1 MHKVRWREH
10 ELLLVTI
17 VAVLS
22 IAGYIWRIF
31 DLSQGRSTRSTEARL
46 PAMVLI
52 VAKAKVNRGVRI
64 KPLSGGS
71 IFFHHN
77 LILVDFDNTGPLIGD
92 HPLLDPFPHPFIP
105 DPAQHFS
112 FFQQAVF
119 YRIT

>member
-46 PAMVLI
+46 PPMVLI
-52 VAKAKVNRGVRI
+52 VAKAKVNRGVGL
-64 KPLSGGS
+64 KQLSGGNN
-71 IFFHHN
+71 FFTPDSTPAS
-77 LILVDFDNTGPLIGD
+77 LGQTGPLIYG
-92 HPLLDPFPHPFIP
+92 HWRAKIVH
-105 DPAQHFS
+105 HR
-112 FFQQAVF
+112 V
-119 YRIT
+119 R

>member
-71 IFFHHN
+71 IFFQHD

-92 HPLLDPFPHPFIP
+92 HLGLDLVSPTFILEPPNAFYFFP
-105 DPAQHFS
+105 
-112 FFQQAVF
+112 
-119 YRIT
+119 